1 MKKKFLLILIG
12 AALFNIVDA
21 SAQGQQA
28 NRQLL
33 GNDFWERR
41 NDFIKK
47 EVGLTADEASKFIPL
62 ETEFRQKI
70 IEIGRECRSL
80 ARESQNRQKMPDSDY
95 SKLVDC
101 QIETRIKEAQLEKEY
116 YERFKKILS
125 PEKLYK
131 YQQADINFSRELVNN
146 VRRTATPVRSNS
158 NRTEE
163 SNNTNRPENRN
174 NNNTNRSGN
183 TR

>member
-1 MKKKFLLILIG
+1 MKKIFLLILIG
-12 AALFNIVDA
+12 AALFNIVAA
-21 SAQGQQA
+21 SAQGQQT
-28 NRQLL
+28 NRQIL

-62 ETEFRQKI
+62 ETEFRNKI
-70 IEIGRECRSL
+70 VEVGRECRSL
-80 ARESQNRQKMPDSDY
+80 ARESQNRRKMSDGEY

-116 YERFKKILS
+116 YEKFKKILS

-131 YQQADINFSRELVNN
+131 YQQADISFSRELVNN
-146 VRRTATPVRSNS
+146 MRRTTVPERSNT
-158 NRTEE
+158 NRPEDN
-163 SNNTNRPENRN
+163 NNTNRPENRN
-174 NNNTNRSGN
+174 NTNRPGN

>member
-62 ETEFRQKI
+62 ETEFRIKI
-70 IEIGRECRSL
+70 VEVGRECRSL
-80 ARESQNRQKMPDSDY
+80 ARESQNRQKMSDSDY

-131 YQQADINFSRELVNN
+131 YQQADIRFSRELIN
-146 VRRTATPVRSNS
+146 VRRTDVPVRSNS
-158 NRTEE
+158 NRPED

-174 NNNTNRSGN
+174 NTNRPGN